1 MSRHL
6 RTIAFVIALALSRTL
21 PAFAGGQVATCISV
35 DGPASDR
42 DALERLVTSEVDRHP
57 SHRAKSEPC
66 DDAAKYPEGYTH
78 LRVELIEVQG
88 DRFLTGRVGGEV
100 PQRVPVEG
108 KDGRALASA
117 VGELLRIVLGNDPVV
132 LHTPGEQ
139 SFFGARVLELKNLGR
154 NTIDFA
160 VLETASL
167 VTERATFLPGLR
179 IGFTREVSAWQVGI
193 EVTFAQR
200 VTSHPGTL
208 DLDSLARLELAGTLF
223 FSKDADVAAFGGATL
238 GLAYQRY
245 RGPRAADFG
254 GGDGE
259 YSAVGPS
266 LGLRTGV
273 EIFRSTATRAT
284 FFVEGYLPLFV
295 ANDQETEIVDT
306 WAPGISLGAAVRF

>member
-1 MSRHL
+1 MPRHL
-6 RTIAFVIALALSRTL
+6 RIFAFVIAVAVPRT
-21 PAFAGGQVATCISV
+21 PSAFAGGQVATCVSV

-42 DALERLVTSEVDRHP
+42 GALERLVTSEVDRHP
-57 SHRAKSEPC
+57 SHHAKGEPC
-66 DDAAKYPEGYTH
+66 DTH

-88 DRFLTGRVGGEV
+88 DRFLTGRVDGEV

-132 LHTPGEQ
+132 LRTPGEQ
-139 SFFGARVLELKNLGR
+139 SFFGARVLELKDLGR
-154 NTIDFA
+154 NTIDLA

-167 VTERATFLPGLR
+167 VAQRATFLPGLR
-179 IGFTREVSAWQVGI
+179 VGYTREVSRWQVGI
-193 EVTFAQR
+193 EATFAQR
-200 VTSHPGTL
+200 LTSHPGTL
-208 DLDSLARLELAGTLF
+208 DLDGLVRLELAGILF
-223 FSKDADVAAFGGATL
+223 FSKDADVAGFGGATL
-238 GLAYQRY
+238 GLTYQRY

-273 EIFRSTATRAT
+273 EIFRSTSTRAT
-284 FFVEGYLPLFV
+284 LFVEGHLPMFV
-295 ANDQETEIVDT
+295 ANDEETEVVDT

>member
-1 MSRHL
+1 MPRHL
-6 RTIAFVIALALSRTL
+6 RIVAFVLAVALSRT
-21 PAFAGGQVATCISV
+21 PSAFAGGQVATCVSV
-35 DGPASDR
+35 DGPASDSG
-42 DALERLVTSEVDRHP
+42 ALERLVTTEVDRHP
-57 SHRAKSEPC
+57 SHRATGEPC
-66 DDAAKYPEGYTH
+66 DTH

-88 DRFLTGRVGGEV
+88 DRFLTGRLDGEV

-139 SFFGARVLELKNLGR
+139 SFFGARVLELKDLGR

-179 IGFTREVSAWQVGI
+179 VGFTREVSRWQVGI
-193 EVTFAQR
+193 EATFSQR
-200 VTSHPGTL
+200 LTSHPGTL
-208 DLDSLARLELAGTLF
+208 DLDGLVRLELAGTLF
-223 FSKDADVAAFGGATL
+223 FSKDADVAGFGGATL
-238 GLAYQRY
+238 GLTYQRY

-273 EIFRSTATRAT
+273 EIFRSTSTRAT
-284 FFVEGYLPLFV
+284 LFVEGHLPMFV
-295 ANDQETEIVDT
+295 ANDEETEIVDT

>member
-1 MSRHL
+1 MPRHL
-6 RTIAFVIALALSRTL
+6 RIVAFVIAGALSRTP
-21 PAFAGGQVATCISV
+21 PAFADGQVATCVSV

-42 DALERLVTSEVDRHP
+42 GALEKLVTSEVDRHP
-57 SHRAKSEPC
+57 SHRAQGEPC
-66 DDAAKYPEGYTH
+66 DTH
-78 LRVELIEVQG
+78 LHVEVIDVQG

-117 VGELLRIVLGNDPVV
+117 VGELLRVVLGNDPVV

-139 SFFGARVLELKNLGR
+139 SFFGARVLELKDLGR

-167 VTERATFLPGLR
+167 VADRATFLPGLR
-179 IGFTREVSAWQVGI
+179 FGFTREVSMWQIGI
-193 EVTFAQR
+193 EATFAQR
-200 VTSHPGTL
+200 LTSHPGTL
-208 DLDSLARLELAGTLF
+208 DLDGLARLDLAGTLF
-223 FSKDADVAAFGGATL
+223 FSKDADVAGFGGVTL

-254 GGDGE
+254 GGDGD

-266 LGLRTGV
+266 LGLRTGL
-273 EIFRSTATRAT
+273 EIFRSTSTRAT
-284 FFVEGYLPLFV
+284 LFVEGYLPMFV
-295 ANDQETEIVDT
+295 AKDEETEIVDT
-306 WAPGISLGAAVRF
+306 WTPGISLGAAVRF

>member
-1 MSRHL
+1 MPRHL
-6 RTIAFVIALALSRTL
+6 RIVAFVIAVAVSRT
-21 PAFAGGQVATCISV
+21 PSAFAGGQVATCVSV
-35 DGPASDR
+35 DGPASNR
-42 DALERLVTSEVDRHP
+42 GALEQLVTSEVDRHP
-57 SHRAKSEPC
+57 SHRAASEPC
-66 DDAAKYPEGYTH
+66 DTH

-117 VGELLRIVLGNDPVV
+117 VSELIRIVLGNDPVV

-139 SFFGARVLELKNLGR
+139 SFFGARVLELKNVGR

-167 VTERATFLPGLR
+167 VSERATFLPGLR
-179 IGFTREVSAWQVGI
+179 VGYTREVSRWQVGI
-193 EVTFAQR
+193 EATFAQR
-200 VTSHPGTL
+200 LTSHPGTL
-208 DLDSLARLELAGTLF
+208 DLDSLGRLELAGTLY
-223 FSKDADVAAFGGATL
+223 FSNDADVAGFGGATL
-238 GLAYQRY
+238 GLTYQRY

-266 LGLRTGV
+266 LGFCTGV
-273 EIFRSTATRAT
+273 EIFRSTSTRAT
-284 FFVEGYLPLFV
+284 LFIEGHLPMFV
-295 ANDQETEIVDT
+295 ANDEETEIVVDT
-306 WAPGISLGAAVRF
+306 WVPSVSLGVAARF